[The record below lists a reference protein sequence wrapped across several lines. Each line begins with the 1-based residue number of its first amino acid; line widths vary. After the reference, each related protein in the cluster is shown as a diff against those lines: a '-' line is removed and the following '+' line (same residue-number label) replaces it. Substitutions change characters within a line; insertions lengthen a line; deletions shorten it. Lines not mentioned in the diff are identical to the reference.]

1 VQGAVDDDHTGAA
14 LRRRRLPRV
23 LHDSPASVGHLPPA
37 LRRADGTVQLVAA
50 EPSLLVG
57 AALGTD
63 RQTVEAPVE
72 RGSVLA
78 GDLEDDVALLV
89 LRVL

>member
-1 VQGAVDDDHTGAA
+1 M
-14 LRRRRLPRV
+14 
-23 LHDSPASVGHLPPA
+23 
-37 LRRADGTVQLVAA
+37 
-50 EPSLLVG
+50 G

-63 RQTVEAPVE
+63 RQTVEAVVE
-72 RGSVLA
+72 RGSVLVLYTDGLVEHRGRSLDEGLAALQRALAGAPDDAQGISDHLLEQLA